1 MSNNKEMEF
10 NYTEVLVYRSFTCP
24 TKIPLVKGTAHENK
38 KPFGT
43 KIKVNTCT
51 NFMLGRLKK
60 KMEKSGFCNFT
71 YIIVAV
77 YFTTFECIETLVG
90 HVMCL
95 KELIAAAFE
104 SCELLR
110 LLGLN

>member
-1 MSNNKEMEF
+1 
-10 NYTEVLVYRSFTCP
+10 
-24 TKIPLVKGTAHENK
+24 
-38 KPFGT
+38 
-43 KIKVNTCT
+43 
-51 NFMLGRLKK
+51 MLGRLKK
-60 KMEKSGFCNFT
+60 KKMEKCFCDFT
-71 YIIVAV
+71 HLIVAV

-110 LLGLN
+110 LLGLNGHVGAIST